1 MVNIRQEAVVREEC
15 MEKLELVLAQ
25 MREMILEVEKIA
37 KLMTTDDYLL
47 TRDEVSAYLRCDNTH
62 IPKSIPRMRVSKNY
76 LFRKRDVDAF
86 LNSKR
91 RQ

>member
-1 MVNIRQEAVVREEC
+1 MVNIRQEAAVREEC
-15 MEKLELVLAQ
+15 IEKMSLVLAQ
-25 MREMILEVEKIA
+25 MREMILEVEKLA
-37 KLMTTDDYLL
+37 RLMATDDYLL
-47 TRDEVSAYLRCDNTH
+47 TRGEVAEYLRCDETH

-76 LFRKRDVDAF
+76 LFRKKDVDAF